1 MPHINFFVSDFVT
14 DGPFLQ
20 VIVHEGLIIDGI
32 SIDGEL
38 FGRNHKNKKE
48 IILRGDEKVIA
59 IDYSLYDGTSFTD
72 TNLDDT
78 ICRLTIKTNYDT
90 YGPYSVPSLGCEEK
104 VESVIVPSYL
114 SLKDFFE
121 TYSTTTK
128 NEGFFTFTPGDCK
141 LLTFVFC
148 SSIDTYYKDD
158 VKRLFVKEQ
167 KFTLARLK
175 LYSEIL

>member
-48 IILRGDEKVIA
+48 IILGGDEKVIA

-128 NEGFFTFTPGDCK
+128 NEGFFTFTPGVPM
-141 LLTFVFC
+141 T
-148 SSIDTYYKDD
+148 TN
-158 VKRLFVKEQ
+158 
-167 KFTLARLK
+167 
-175 LYSEIL
+175 